1 MTFEF
6 GSNIKEKKK
15 IQMEKRN
22 KLEKKKRE
30 LLLQSGYPEDYLEK
44 KYRCEKCRDA
54 GITDDGQFCSC
65 TRQRIEE
72 AYEWNLK
79 RNR

>member
-1 MTFEF
+1 MADILKLESELNKAMMTFEF

-30 LLLQSGYPEDYLEK
+30 LLLQSGRLTGEEVSVREVQGYRDY
-44 KYRCEKCRDA
+44 R
-54 GITDDGQFCSC
+54 
-65 TRQRIEE
+65 
-72 AYEWNLK
+72 
-79 RNR
+79 